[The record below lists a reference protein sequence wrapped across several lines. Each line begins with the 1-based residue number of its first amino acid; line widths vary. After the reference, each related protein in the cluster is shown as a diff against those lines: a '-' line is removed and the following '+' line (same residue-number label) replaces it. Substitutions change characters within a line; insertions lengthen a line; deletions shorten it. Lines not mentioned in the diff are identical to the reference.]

1 MKKTVNINLAG
12 TFFHIDED
20 AFGKLSRYLDAIKR
34 SLSDPLGGD
43 EIIRDIEARIAEL
56 FSEKIENNT
65 QVVSTKELDEII
77 TIMGQPE
84 DYIMGENTYDDD
96 APSSSKS
103 NEDTKS
109 DYSKNYESATS
120 GNKQLFRDID
130 NKFVAGVCS
139 GLGHYLGIDAIWVR
153 LMWIL
158 LTFATSGFGVLTY
171 ILFWILVRAAETTSE
186 KLKMTGEP
194 INISNIEKKFN
205 EGYQSVSDSIKNAEF
220 DKYGE
225 KIKKGSASFF
235 DSLGSVFLTILKV
248 FVKFFGLIILVAGLG
263 GLIATI
269 VGMFA
274 FGTVGIYSGEGMD
287 IYTLFDTTNTPL
299 WLVSLVVTVA
309 AGIPL
314 LVMFILG
321 LKIIAPNIKSIGAGG
336 KITLATL
343 WLLAMI
349 ALAVLGVRQATDRA
363 YEDTF
368 ITEASLAINMETPV
382 SLVMRG
388 NDKYS
393 YDMRRS
399 GGLNIRPNDDGDKVL
414 YSNDIRLIVR
424 STNDLYGKIVL
435 EKSARGKDYKVA
447 KARAEAIEYGYDFNA
462 STNTLTL
469 DSYFLTAIENK
480 YRDQEMEIIV
490 YLPVNSKLV
499 ADRNT
504 RSFHR
509 NESRYR
515 DILDVGD
522 EGKILLITPTGTKC
536 LDCPNTAKDTNTS
549 ATPNT
554 WKEDKTSENWEED
567 VNNSLN
573 INSKKVKEV
582 KVEVNDSLKIKQ
594 TTITESF

>member
-56 FSEKIENNT
+56 FSEKIESNT

-84 DYIMGENTYDDD
+84 DYIMGENMYEDD
-96 APSSSKS
+96 APKSSTTS

-109 DYSKNYESATS
+109 DYSSSTNNT
-120 GNKQLFRDID
+120 GTGHKQLFRDID

-158 LTFATSGFGVLTY
+158 LTFATSGFGILAYVL
-171 ILFWILVRAAETTSE
+171 LWVLVRAAETTSD

-235 DSLGSVFLTILKV
+235 DSLGSVILTILKV
-248 FVKFFGLIILVAGLG
+248 FVKFFGLIILVAGLV
-263 GLIATI
+263 GLITTI
-269 VGMFA
+269 IGMFA
-274 FGTVGIYSGEGMD
+274 FGTFGIYDTGAGMD
-287 IYTLFDTTNTPL
+287 LYQLIDTTNTPL
-299 WLVSLVVTVA
+299 WLVSIIATLA

-314 LVMFILG
+314 LVLFILG
-321 LKIIAPNIKSIGAGG
+321 LKIIAPNIKSIGAPG
-336 KITLATL
+336 KITLATI
-343 WLLAMI
+343 WLLAII
-349 ALAVLGVRQATDRA
+349 ALGALGIRQATDRA
-363 YEDTF
+363 YKDTS
-368 ITEASLAINMETPV
+368 ITEAPFEINKELPIML
-382 SLVMRG
+382 SMRT
-388 NDKYS
+388 NEKYD
-393 YDMRRS
+393 YEARRG
-399 GGLNIRPNDDGDKVL
+399 GGLDIRPDENGDKVL

-424 STNDLYGKIVL
+424 STNDANAKLVI
-435 EKSARGKDYKVA
+435 EKSARGKNYKLA
-447 KARAEAIEYGYDFNA
+447 KERAEAINYNYTYDYFN
-462 STNTLTL
+462 NTLVL
-469 DSYFLTAIENK
+469 DGYFLTDIENK
-480 YRDQEMEIIV
+480 YRDQEMEIIL
-490 YLPVNSKLV
+490 YLPVDTRLV
-499 ADRNT
+499 ADKNT

-522 EGKILLITPTGTKC
+522 EGKVLKITPTGTLC
-536 LDCPNTAKDTNTS
+536 LDCDTPPSQTKRDTTS
-549 ATPNT
+549 Q
-554 WKEDKTSENWEED
+554 KETTTYENWEED

-573 INSKKVKEV
+573 INTKKVKEV
-582 KVEVNDSLKIKQ
+582 KVKVNDSLKIKE